1 MEYLDEMFDQFS
13 QAFLGEMEGEGD
25 VPYRDKINTIS
36 LNYSLDS
43 LKEVDNYL
51 KILHRQ
57 SEGISDTEYQNL
69 IVWCG
74 AYIGEVIRRN
84 AAIEYHWIHY
94 DDYMKNKSDSLRNTI
109 PLSLTT
115 HAFLLAIEFNYVTMP
130 MNKVA
135 RWLDEGEAN
144 NVHFYASVDI
154 AKKK

>member
-1 MEYLDEMFDQFS
+1 
-13 QAFLGEMEGEGD
+13 
-25 VPYRDKINTIS
+25 
-36 LNYSLDS
+36 
-43 LKEVDNYL
+43 
-51 KILHRQ
+51 
-57 SEGISDTEYQNL
+57 
-69 IVWCG
+69 VWCL
-74 AYIGEVIRRN
+74 GEVIRRN